1 MGGVGNVKM
10 SENDQLINDYTTML
24 LIRCFEETVDK
35 LFTTGVVAGTVHT
48 CVGQEAVAVGVSSAL
63 QKTDVVTSNHR
74 GHGHFIAKGGDIRRM
89 MAEMFGKVGGYS
101 GGRGG
106 SQLMADYKLGFM
118 GGNGIVGGS
127 IPLAAGMALRF
138 KQQKK
143 SNIAACFIGD
153 GSVNQGTFHE
163 TLNMSALWKL
173 PVLFLCENNLY
184 AMSTPVAEGNA
195 NADFATRAASY
206 GLPGVSVDGNDYF
219 AVREVVSEYAG
230 RARRGE
236 GPAFI
241 EFKTYRFSGHSRGD
255 QRLYRSREEENSWKR
270 KGPLRRMK
278 KHLIGNGIM
287 TEDDDHEIKKSVRE
301 KVQEAVKFSKASP
314 YPEKETLLEGV
325 YA

>member
-1 MGGVGNVKM
+1 M
-10 SENDQLINDYTTML
+10 SQNNKLIDDYATML
-24 LIRCFEETVDK
+24 LIRRFEETVDE

-48 CVGQEAVAVGVSSAL
+48 CVGQEAVAVGVASAL

-89 MAEMFGKVGGYS
+89 MAEMFGKADGYS

-138 KQQKK
+138 KQRKK

-153 GSVNQGTFHE
+153 GAVNQGTFHE
-163 TLNMSALWKL
+163 TLNMAALWKL

-195 NADFATRAASY
+195 NADFAGRACSY
-206 GLPGVSVDGNDYF
+206 GMPGISVDGNDYF
-219 AVREVVSEYAG
+219 AVREIVREYAE
-230 RARRGE
+230 RARNGE

-255 QRLYRSREEENSWKR
+255 QRLYRSREEENFWQR

-278 KHLIGNGIM
+278 KHLIKNNIM
-287 TEDDDHEIKKSVRE
+287 TEEDDRQIKKTVRA
-301 KVQEAVKFSKASP
+301 KVQDAVKFSKSSP
-314 YPEKETLLEGV
+314 YPKEETLLKGV
-325 YA
+325 YV

>member
-1 MGGVGNVKM
+1 MNPK
-10 SENDQLINDYTTML
+10 SDKLIDDYAKML

-48 CVGQEAVAVGVSSAL
+48 CVGQEAVAVGVASAL

-89 MAEMFGKVGGYS
+89 MAEMFGKTDGYS

-106 SQLMADYKLGFM
+106 SQLMADYNLGFM

-143 SNIAACFIGD
+143 SNIAVCFIGD

-163 TLNMSALWKL
+163 TLNMAALWKL

-184 AMSTPVAEGNA
+184 AMSTPVAEGNG
-195 NADFATRAASY
+195 NADFAGRARSY
-206 GLPGVSVDGNDYF
+206 GMPGLCVDGNDYF
-219 AVREVVSEYAG
+219 AVREVVSEYAAL
-230 RARRGE
+230 ARSGG

-255 QRLYRSREEENSWKR
+255 QRLYRTREEENLWKK

-278 KHLIGNGIM
+278 KYLVAKGIM
-287 TEDDDHEIKKSVRE
+287 TAEHEREIKKAVRK
-301 KVQEAVKFSKASP
+301 KVQEAIKFSKASP
-314 YPEKETLLEGV
+314 YPDPETLLEGV
-325 YA
+325 YV